1 MSFSTIKGPFCD
13 PYTYSLIIKS
23 PNHKTVF
30 IKSRSSTILS
40 EFIGKTVAVY
50 NGKEY
55 KTFGVITPNHV
66 GHKFGEFS
74 PTKKPAIY
82 KNKKLKK
89 K

>member
-1 MSFSTIKGPFCD
+1 MSFSKIKGPFCD
-13 PYTYSLIIKS
+13 PVTYLSIVQSSSKSII
-23 PNHKTVF
+23 P

-40 EFIGKTVAVY
+40 EFIGKKVSVY

-55 KTFGVITPNHV
+55 KTFGIITPNHV

-82 KNKKLKK
+82 KRKKLKK
-89 K
+89 